1 MSGLATAQ
9 TESAPL
15 NAFPLES
22 SAERAQAL
30 PMAGLTQPLRFT
42 ASFPWS
48 PRQCA
53 TRKPYSVRLLLLFL
67 CIVSCKPDNAQQQQK
82 PLLRVAFLLRIA
94 LVIPAG
100 FEPTTHSLE
109 GCCSIQLSYGTIVK
123 SSKSNTKF
131 PITQTF
137 RARFDFYCCASAT
150 WRGITHSRH
159 LSITKTLYY
168 TQTQNKGCQTL
179 RLAALLANMLP
190 RT

>member
-1 MSGLATAQ
+1 MSKLNLFSLLF
-9 TESAPL
+9 SAPAVL
-15 NAFPLES
+15 F
-22 SAERAQAL
+22 AL
-30 PMAGLTQPLRFT
+30 F
-42 ASFPWS
+42 S
-48 PRQCA
+48 
-53 TRKPYSVRLLLLFL
+53 
-67 CIVSCKPDNAQQQQK
+67 
-82 PLLRVAFLLRIA
+82 A

-159 LSITKTLYY
+159 LSIIKTLYY

-190 RT
+190 RTSALATTTHASCPSGGGPYGHRGRLVRPLGAYARAQPIPRASATALGATTYTCWS